1 MHRLVAI
8 VGIDGSGK
16 TTLAKTLVAQL
27 RSEGRRV
34 RSFENAGGRPPL
46 NWLARRLGHDDA
58 QKWLGTTRLEAIEQR
73 FRHVPMR
80 LAATWARLPGERIAI
95 LDRWTVCQ
103 YAAMRARGSE
113 DASARRRYRR
123 LPWPD
128 HVLFLDVSPEQAHA
142 RLRQRGQGRRRTRLA
157 PRGIRGLSIAPRMGR
172 ADRDRWRRL
181 TCRRRRACARL
192 HRNLIS
198 PYAVH
203 PPPSKGERTGQVPAS
218 WATTGANASR
228 DSEPMTT

>member
-58 QKWLGTTRLEAIEQR
+58 QKWLGTARLEAIEQR

-142 RLRQRGQGRRRTRLA
+142 RLRQRGTDVDELDWLHAAYAAYRSLPEWDALTVIDGA
-157 PRGIRGLSIAPRMGR
+157 GSPADVVAR
-172 ADRDRWRRL
+172 A
-181 TCRRRRACARL
+181 RACTE
-192 HRNLIS
+192 I
-198 PYAVH
+198 
-203 PPPSKGERTGQVPAS
+203 
-218 WATTGANASR
+218 
-228 DSEPMTT
+228 

>member
-27 RSEGRRV
+27 RSEGQRARY
-34 RSFENAGGRPPL
+34 FENAGGRPPL

-58 QKWLGTTRLEAIEQR
+58 QKWLGTAKLEAIEQR

-103 YAAMRARGSE
+103 YAAMRARGS
-113 DASARRRYRR
+113 DDTPARRRYRR

-128 HVLFLDVSPEQAHA
+128 HVLFLDVSPEMAHA
-142 RLRQRGQGRRRTRLA
+142 RLRHRGRDVDELDWLHAAYAAYRSLPEWDALIVIDGA
-157 PRGIRGLSIAPRMGR
+157 GSPADVVAR
-172 ADRDRWRRL
+172 A
-181 TCRRRRACARL
+181 RASVE
-192 HRNLIS
+192 I
-198 PYAVH
+198 
-203 PPPSKGERTGQVPAS
+203 
-218 WATTGANASR
+218 
-228 DSEPMTT
+228 